1 MNENKGISMAIQYE
15 QAHFEA
21 AYGTAQQLPASTT
34 PEIIFCGRSN
44 VGKSSLI
51 NKLLK
56 RKALA
61 RTSSQPGKTANIN
74 FFNVDGIRFVDLPG
88 YGFAKVSKAE
98 RERWSSLISG
108 YFEDNRSFNLVICL
122 VDIRIDAQK
131 LDKDMLA
138 YVIHEELPYVVAFTK
153 ADKLTRSKALAART
167 KLCKA
172 LEVPQDKTII
182 TSAETGEGMADL
194 RRCIEEHALS

>member
-1 MNENKGISMAIQYE
+1 MAIQYE

-21 AYGTAQQLPASTT
+21 AYGTAQQLPVSTT

-122 VDIRIDAQK
+122 VDIRIDAQQ
-131 LDKDMLA
+131 LDKDMLT

-194 RRCIEEHALS
+194 RRCIEEHALSL